1 MFKFRKKK
9 ETTQT
14 NFDAEMFKILN
25 EHLDIIQGLQDRVN
39 NLLDNDREIHE
50 LIRIQ
55 RDVII
60 HLQDNY
66 EELQKLNRKFEES

>member
-25 EHLDIIQGLQDRVN
+25 EHLDIIQELQDRVN
-39 NLLDNDREIHE
+39 DLLDNDREIHE

-55 RDVII
+55 RDAINK
-60 HLQDNY
+60 LQNNY
-66 EELQKLNRKFEES
+66 EELQKLTNRS

>member
-1 MFKFRKKK
+1 MYKFRKKR

-55 RDVII
+55 RDAINK
-60 HLQDNY
+60 LQNNY
-66 EELQKLNRKFEES
+66 EELQKLTNRS